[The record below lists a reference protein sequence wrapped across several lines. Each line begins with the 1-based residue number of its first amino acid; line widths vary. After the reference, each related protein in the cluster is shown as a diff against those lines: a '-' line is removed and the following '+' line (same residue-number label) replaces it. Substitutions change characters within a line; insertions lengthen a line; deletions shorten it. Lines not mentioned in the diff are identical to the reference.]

1 MLNLNTLVEPSAS
14 TVLTLG
20 KTASGLKVPP
30 ATGPPVWKI
39 LVLDQETKD
48 ILATVLRVQDLRD
61 IGVTLHVYVFPPR
74 EPLIVFGLVTIRGRQ
89 LHTSRPPLSDVPAI
103 YFVAP
108 TMANI
113 RRIAEDLRKGL
124 YESFH
129 LNFSEPLPRSLL
141 EELAAVVAKDGTNEF
156 VEQVS
161 KTSVTF

>member
-1 MLNLNTLVEPSAS
+1 MLNLNTPVEPSVS
-14 TVLTLG
+14 TG
-20 KTASGLKVPP
+20 KAASGFKVPA

-61 IGVTLHVYVFPPR
+61 IGVTLHVYAFPLDLPNC
-74 EPLIVFGLVTIRGRQ
+74 VGLVIIIGRQ
-89 LHTSRPPLSDVPAI
+89 LHSSRPPLSDVPAI

-108 TMANI
+108 NLANI
-113 RRIAEDLRKGL
+113 RRIAEDLGKGL

-141 EELAAVVAKDGTNEF
+141 EELAAVVAKDGSNEL

-161 KTSVTF
+161 KQRIF